1 MAKAKFWQ
9 KGESIDYVNGT
20 GSKIDAN
27 TIILYGSRLAVAG
40 CDIAAGEKG
49 SLYVSGVFEM
59 PKDYGDS
66 GKALTAGQEV
76 YWDNSNSVIKAAVAQ
91 VVAEG
96 LVTTEAS
103 AVNGFVN
110 STALV
115 FIAEP
120 PEIAY
125 SAPVERGPGTGQKAI
140 FYYIL
145 TLRKSKQY
153 RVNL

>member
-40 CDIAAGEKG
+40 CDIADGEKG

-76 YWDNSNSVIKAAVAQ
+76 YWDNDNSCIKAAVAM
-91 VVAEG
+91 VIGTGGDAG
-96 LVTTEAS
+96 KVTTEPS
-103 AVNGFVN
+103 AVNGFVVAA
-110 STALV
+110 AL
-115 FIAEP
+115 
-120 PEIAY
+120 
-125 SAPVERGPGTGQKAI
+125 TTDQKCLVKINA
-140 FYYIL
+140 
-145 TLRKSKQY
+145 
-153 RVNL
+153 

>member
-76 YWDNSNSVIKAAVAQ
+76 YWDNTNSVIKAAVAQ

-96 LVTTEAS
+96 AVTTEAS
-103 AVNGFVN
+103 AVNGFVVAAAA
-110 STALV
+110 TTDQKCLV
-115 FIAEP
+115 KINA
-120 PEIAY
+120 
-125 SAPVERGPGTGQKAI
+125 
-140 FYYIL
+140 
-145 TLRKSKQY
+145 
-153 RVNL
+153 